1 MDMVT
6 LLANRLSRL
15 CRNRRAYVW
24 LICTLQLGLFTT
36 AAVGSFLLR
45 FEFSIPLEMQPALW
59 WGTLVFVACD
69 AVVFRCYRLD
79 RGMWRYFSISD
90 TWRVATAS
98 TVASVL
104 SVVIITAS
112 FQVTFPR
119 SVIVLD
125 FLVTTLFSIGVRA
138 GLRLVLEL
146 ATRGGTGEARRIFIY
161 GAGSGG
167 SVLLH
172 EVRSNAGFRRTA
184 CGFVDDDLH
193 KHGMMINGVP
203 VRGGGDRMRELAAAH
218 DVQEVLI
225 AVPSA
230 SGAQMK
236 HMVQHC
242 QRAGIPFRT
251 MPAMS
256 EMVER
261 YGSGNMVRQVALEDL
276 LGRSV
281 VELDRTQIMAKLRG
295 RVVLVTGAAGSIG
308 GELCRQVARFEPA
321 SLVVF
326 DIAETAL
333 FHLEGE
339 LRRRLP
345 MLRLEVEIGSIQ
357 NRQRLCDIFRQ
368 HRPTVV
374 YHAAAYKHVP
384 MMEAHAFEA
393 VENNVLGTYNVAQ
406 VAAEFDVEDFV
417 MISSDKA
424 VRPTNMMGATK
435 RVAELMI
442 RSLQNGG
449 PRYVSVRFGNVLGSN
464 GSVVPIFQKQIAEG
478 GPVTV
483 THPEMERYFMT
494 IPEAA
499 QLVLQA
505 STMGNGGEIFVL
517 DMGKPVRIVDLA
529 RQLILL
535 SGLKP
540 DQDIAIEF
548 VGTRPGEK
556 LYEEINMDDEH
567 MLPTPHERIKVFA
580 GSCLSGDG
588 ARRHLAILSE
598 ACERRD
604 LRALLV
610 ELKSIVP
617 DYTVSRELIQKVMEP
632 DLARLAKAVGAEQSP
647 VRIEDGIL
655 FTSGA

>member
-1 MDMVT
+1 MDLVT

-15 CRNRRAYVW
+15 CRNRLAYVW
-24 LICTLQLGLFTT
+24 LISTVQLGLFT
-36 AAVGSFLLR
+36 AAGMASFLLR
-45 FEFSIPLEMQPALW
+45 FEFSIPREMQPALW
-59 WGTLVFVACD
+59 WGTLVFVTCKAL
-69 AVVFRCYRLD
+69 VFRFYGLD
-79 RGMWRYFSISD
+79 RGMWRYFNVSD
-90 TWRVATAS
+90 TLRVATAS
-98 TVASVL
+98 LVASVL
-104 SVVIITAS
+104 SGVIITAALPVS
-112 FQVTFPR
+112 FPR

-125 FLVTTLFSIGVRA
+125 FLVSTLFSIGVRA
-138 GLRLVLEL
+138 GVRLMLEL
-146 ATRGGTGEARRIFIY
+146 ATRGGSGDARRIFIY
-161 GAGSGG
+161 GGGAGG

-172 EVRSNAGFRRTA
+172 EVRSNAAFRRTV
-184 CGFVDDDLH
+184 CGFIDDDPH
-193 KHGMMINGVP
+193 KLGMMINAVP
-203 VRGGGDRMRELAAAH
+203 VRGGGAQLRQLAAAY

-242 QRAGIPFRT
+242 QLAGIPFRT
-251 MPAMS
+251 MPAIS
-256 EMVER
+256 EMVEKH
-261 YGSGNMVRQVALEDL
+261 GSANMVRQVALEDL

-281 VELDRTQIMAKLRG
+281 VELDRTQIVAKLRG
-295 RVVLVTGAAGSIG
+295 RVVIVTGAAGSIG
-308 GELCRQVARFEPA
+308 SELCRQVARFEPA

-333 FHLEGE
+333 FHLENE
-339 LRRRLP
+339 LRRRFP
-345 MLRLEVEIGSIQ
+345 MLQLQVEIGSIQ
-357 NRQRLCDIFRQ
+357 NRQRLCEVFRR
-368 HRPTVV
+368 HSPAVV

-384 MMEAHAFEA
+384 MMEAHSFEA

-406 VAAEFDVEDFV
+406 VAAEFEVEDFV

-556 LYEEINMDDEH
+556 LYEEINMADEH

-580 GSCLSGDG
+580 GSCLSADS
-588 ARRHLAILSE
+588 ARHHLAILSQ
-598 ACERRD
+598 ACESRD
-604 LRALLV
+604 LRALLT
-610 ELKSIVP
+610 ELKRIVP

-632 DLARLAKAVGAEQSP
+632 DLARLAKAVDSDPTP
-647 VRIEDGIL
+647 VPIEDGVL
-655 FTSGA
+655 FTSGV

>member
-1 MDMVT
+1 
-6 LLANRLSRL
+6 
-15 CRNRRAYVW
+15 
-24 LICTLQLGLFTT
+24 
-36 AAVGSFLLR
+36 
-45 FEFSIPLEMQPALW
+45 
-59 WGTLVFVACD
+59 
-69 AVVFRCYRLD
+69 
-79 RGMWRYFSISD
+79 
-90 TWRVATAS
+90 
-98 TVASVL
+98 
-104 SVVIITAS
+104 
-112 FQVTFPR
+112 
-119 SVIVLD
+119 
-125 FLVTTLFSIGVRA
+125 
-138 GLRLVLEL
+138 
-146 ATRGGTGEARRIFIY
+146 
-161 GAGSGG
+161 
-167 SVLLH
+167 VLLH
-172 EVRSNAGFRRTA
+172 EVRSNAGFRRTV
-184 CGFVDDDLH
+184 CGFIDDDPH
-193 KHGMMINGVP
+193 KQGMMINAVP
-203 VRGGGDRMRELAAAH
+203 VRGGGAQLQQLAAVH

-242 QRAGIPFRT
+242 QQAGIPFRT
-251 MPAMS
+251 MPAIA
-256 EMVER
+256 EMVEKH
-261 YGSGNMVRQVALEDL
+261 SSANMVRQVALEDL

-281 VELDRTQIMAKLRG
+281 VELDRTQILAKLRG
-295 RVVLVTGAAGSIG
+295 KAVIVTGAAGSIG
-308 GELCRQVARFEPA
+308 SELCRQVARFEPA

-333 FHLEGE
+333 FHLENE
-339 LRRRLP
+339 LRRRFPL
-345 MLRLEVEIGSIQ
+345 LRLRVEIGSIQ
-357 NRQRLCDIFRQ
+357 NRQRLCEVFRR
-368 HRPTVV
+368 HSPAVV

-384 MMEAHAFEA
+384 MMEAHSFEA

-406 VAAEFDVEDFV
+406 VAAEFEVEDFV

-478 GPVTV
+478 GPLTV

-540 DQDIAIEF
+540 DEDIAIEF

-556 LYEEINMDDEH
+556 LYEEINMADEH

-580 GSCLSGDG
+580 GSCLSADS
-588 ARRHLAILSE
+588 ARHHLALLSQ
-598 ACERRD
+598 ACESRD

-617 DYTVSRELIQKVMEP
+617 DYTVSRELIQRVMEP
-632 DLARLAKAVGAEQSP
+632 DLARLAKAVGAGQGTA
-647 VRIEDGIL
+647 RIEDSVL
-655 FTSGA
+655 FGVLQTPGM